1 MSDTSI
7 RPAYSSWPRY
17 NQRLRD
23 TVATL
28 SDDQLAVAPSPDRWP
43 LWATI
48 GHLGCQR
55 VFWLCDF
62 AGAPG
67 AETTPFTEA
76 ASNCPGDDDL
86 EHVLDATALADA
98 LDSTFL
104 IVEQCLDN
112 WTIEALAEVISHP
125 EWDEIWTHTR
135 GFALER
141 VLSHDIYHCAEINEA
156 LNAANLPLID
166 LW

>member
-1 MSDTSI
+1 MSDASI
-7 RPAYSSWPRY
+7 RPAFSSWPRY

-28 SDDQLAVAPSPDRWP
+28 SDEQLAVAPSQERWP

-48 GHLGCQR
+48 GHLACQR

-67 AETTPFTEA
+67 AESTPFTEA
-76 ASNCPGDDDL
+76 ANNCPGDDDL
-86 EHVLDATALADA
+86 EHVLGAGDLTEALDAT
-98 LDSTFL
+98 FR
-104 IVEQCLDN
+104 IVEQCLDT
-112 WTIEALAEVISHP
+112 WTVASLEQVIRHP
-125 EWDEIWTHTR
+125 EWNETWAHTR

-156 LNAANLPLID
+156 LSAAGLPLID